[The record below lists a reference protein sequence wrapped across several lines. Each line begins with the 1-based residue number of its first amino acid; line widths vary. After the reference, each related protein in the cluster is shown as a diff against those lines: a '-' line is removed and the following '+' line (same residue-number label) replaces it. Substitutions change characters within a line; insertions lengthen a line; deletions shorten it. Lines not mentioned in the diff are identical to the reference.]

1 MVLMELSVVPVGA
14 GESIGPHVA
23 KCVDIIDRSGL
34 DYQLHA
40 TGTIVEGELNQ
51 VLDLVRQCME
61 TTIKVTARVICT
73 VRLDYDG
80 GKRGQLHEN
89 VARVEQ
95 ELGRALKKSS

>member
-14 GESIGPHVA
+14 GESIGSHVA
-23 KCVDIIDRSGL
+23 KCVNIIDRSGL

-40 TGTIVEGELNQ
+40 TGTIVEGELGQ

-61 TTIKVTARVICT
+61 ITIEHTARVICT

-95 ELGRALKKSS
+95 ELGRALKK